1 MNKEIFSDK
10 YFKLIIELK
19 RSERV
24 EQLIKT
30 KAKKNI
36 FLIFMS
42 IPVFYV
48 LFFIYFILFKD
59 FGHTVNQIFTILST
73 LPIILAFFR
82 FFKTEIILRKR
93 MKLKKIMP
101 SKVVK
106 KEIDSL
112 LKNHM
117 EDIFIGVESKRERN
131 TIEKI
136 RTKHLQDFFIDYQI
150 EKNDN
155 MSLEEIVD
163 SIQYNENDVVLSME
177 NK

>member
-1 MNKEIFSDK
+1 MNREIFSDK
-10 YFKLIIELK
+10 YFKLMIELK
-19 RSERV
+19 RSERF
-24 EQLIKT
+24 EYLK
-30 KAKKNI
+30 KKKDEKNI
-36 FLIFMS
+36 LKVFIS
-42 IPVFYV
+42 IPSFYLIMFVFFV
-48 LFFIYFILFKD
+48 FFKD
-59 FGHTVNQIFTILST
+59 FGYVANQIFTLLSI
-73 LPIILAFFR
+73 LPIIFSFFQL
-82 FFKTEIILRKR
+82 FKTKIVLRKR

-136 RTKHLQDFFIDYQI
+136 RTKHLQDFLIDYQI

-155 MSLEEIVD
+155 MSLEDIVD